1 MSILRELRDR
11 VIEDGTIDTD
21 ETTEI
26 RGVIF
31 ADDMIEL
38 DEAVMLFEINNAVS
52 GNPDNDPAWDDL
64 FVEAITE
71 YVLQDEDSPGTVD
84 DEEADF
90 LIDQIDSDG
99 ALDDLEVR
107 LLNNIETRATS
118 ISPILGDYLDA
129 KGL

>member
-1 MSILRELRDR
+1 MSNLRELRDR
-11 VIEDGTIDTD
+11 VIEDGAIDTD

-31 ADDMIEL
+31 ADNLIEL

-52 GNPDNDPAWDDL
+52 GNPDNDPSWDDL

-107 LLNNIETRATS
+107 LLNNIEARATS
-118 ISPILGDYLDA
+118 ISPILGDYLDS

>member
-1 MSILRELRDR
+1 MSNLRELRDR
-11 VIEDGTIDTD
+11 VIEDGAIDTD

-31 ADDMIEL
+31 ADDLIEL

-52 GNPDNDPAWDDL
+52 GNPDNDPSWDDL

-71 YVLQDEDSPGTVD
+71 YVLQDEDTPGTVD

-107 LLNNIETRATS
+107 LLNNIEARATS
-118 ISPILGDYLDA
+118 ISPILGDYLDS

>member
-1 MSILRELRDR
+1 MSNLRELRDR
-11 VIEDGTIDTD
+11 VIEDGAIDTD

-31 ADDMIEL
+31 ADNLIEL

-52 GNPDNDPAWDDL
+52 GNPDNDPGWDDL

-71 YVLQDEDSPGTVD
+71 YVLQDEDTPGTVD

-107 LLNNIETRATS
+107 LLNNIEARATS
-118 ISPILGDYLDA
+118 ISPILGDYLDS